1 MALKRAPDLCI
12 LPVFFMV
19 RRHLP
24 KQSKVASLGR
34 RLHLL
39 GHRNVTS
46 RSGHAIPA
54 RKKQSWDRVEGQL
67 TDLMVQTNQ
76 ELGLLPPQQNQP

>member
-24 KQSKVASLGR
+24 KQSTVASLGR
-34 RLHLL
+34 RFHTL
-39 GHRNVTS
+39 GHRNVT
-46 RSGHAIPA
+46 IPLQT
-54 RKKQSWDRVEGQL
+54 RWL
-67 TDLMVQTNQ
+67 TPA
-76 ELGLLPPQQNQP
+76 GLLVSTQ

>member
-19 RRHLP
+19 CRHLP

-34 RLHLL
+34 RLHKL
-39 GHRNVTS
+39 GHPNVTIGKQTRWLTPAGLCVSTQLNQRDRELANFS
-46 RSGHAIPA
+46 RGQTSGRA
-54 RKKQSWDRVEGQL
+54 R
-67 TDLMVQTNQ
+67 
-76 ELGLLPPQQNQP
+76 